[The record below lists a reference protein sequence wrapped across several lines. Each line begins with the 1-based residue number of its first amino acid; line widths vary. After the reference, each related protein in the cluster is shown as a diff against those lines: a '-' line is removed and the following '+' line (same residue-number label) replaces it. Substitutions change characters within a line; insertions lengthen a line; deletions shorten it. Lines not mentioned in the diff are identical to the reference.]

1 MLNMLK
7 NKKLVVSFIVIC
19 LGMGTSVYAEEMA
32 EVAAEVN
39 IAPESKKVRAAKDVV
54 LTFQG
59 ELLDIMKEG
68 ATLGY
73 QGRYKKMEG
82 AIKESHNLAKVA
94 RIVIGKEWKG
104 LSSEQRQ
111 ILTDTFSRFSIASYA
126 HNFKTFSGESFD
138 YVSEDKTARGGIIV
152 HSVFVLPKDKNVKF
166 DYMLKKTE
174 NKWLIIN
181 VIANGVSDLALKRS
195 EYTSILKR
203 DGFDALIAKIT
214 ERIDNY
220 ANQ

>member
-1 MLNMLK
+1 MLK
-7 NKKLVVSFIVIC
+7 IVKNRKLAASFLAVF
-19 LGMGTSVYAEEMA
+19 LGLSFSALSEEVEIKS
-32 EVAAEVN
+32 EVE
-39 IAPESKKVRAAKDVV
+39 KVRGAKEVV
-54 LTFQG
+54 LTFQNK
-59 ELLDIMKEG
+59 LLGIMKQGVE
-68 ATLGY
+68 LGY
-73 QGRYKKMEG
+73 QGRYQKMEV
-82 AIKESHNLAKVA
+82 AIVKSHDLAKVA

-104 LSSEQRQ
+104 LSKEQRQ
-111 ILTDTFSRFSIASYA
+111 KLADVFSQFSIASYA
-126 HNFKTFSGESFD
+126 HNFKSFSGESFE
-138 YVSEDKTARGGIIV
+138 YISEDKTARGGIIV
-152 HSVFVLPKDKNVKF
+152 HSVFVLPEDKNVKF
-166 DYMLKKTE
+166 DYMLKKSA

>member
-7 NKKLVVSFIVIC
+7 NKKLTTACLVVL
-19 LGMGTSVYAEEMA
+19 LGVNASVSAEDVKEA
-32 EVAAEVN
+32 SVVQESEVV
-39 IAPESKKVRAAKDVV
+39 VRGAKEVV
-54 LTFQG
+54 LTFQN
-59 ELLDIMKEG
+59 ELLEIMKQG
-68 ATLGY
+68 VDLGY
-73 QGRYKKMEG
+73 QGRYQKMDV
-82 AIKESHNLAKVA
+82 AIAKSHDLAKVA

-104 LSSEQRQ
+104 LSAEQRKT
-111 ILTDTFSRFSIASYA
+111 LTDVFSQFSIASYA
-126 HNFKTFSGESFD
+126 HNFKAFSGESFE

-152 HSVFVLPKDKNVKF
+152 HSVFVLPEDKNVKF
-166 DYMLKKTE
+166 DYMLKKTAD
-174 NKWLIIN
+174 KWLIIN

-203 DGFDALIAKIT
+203 DGFEALIAKIT